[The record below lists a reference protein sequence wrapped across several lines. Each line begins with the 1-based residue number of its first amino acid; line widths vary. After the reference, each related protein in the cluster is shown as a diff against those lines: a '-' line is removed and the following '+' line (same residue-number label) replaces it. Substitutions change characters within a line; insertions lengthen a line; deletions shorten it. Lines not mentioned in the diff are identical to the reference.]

1 MLPPFLK
8 GGRRGDLSELIVKS
22 PSIPLCK
29 GGSQGRAVKY
39 YPLFLDITD
48 RRCVVVGG
56 GDVAE
61 RKVERLLDSGA
72 SVVIVGKT
80 LTPGLETMKKEGRIN
95 HIDADYDK
103 TLITDAFLVIGA
115 TDRDDV
121 NAEISRD
128 GREKGIL
135 VNIVDD
141 PDKCD
146 FVLPSLLKQGDLLIA
161 ISTGGKSPALAK
173 KLREEMEQHFGT
185 EYRTLLEVMGQLRE
199 KLVVK
204 GRSSEENRRLFESV
218 VHSEILKH
226 IKDKSWEKVKKIIY
240 DITGENIT
248 VGD

>member
-1 MLPPFLK
+1 M
-8 GGRRGDLSELIVKS
+8 
-22 PSIPLCK
+22 
-29 GGSQGRAVKY
+29 
-39 YPLFLDITD
+39 
-48 RRCVVVGG
+48 GG

-61 RKVERLLDSGA
+61 RKVGRLLDFGA
-72 SVVIVGKT
+72 IVVVVAKT
-80 LTPGLETMKKEGRIN
+80 LTPGLETLKKEGRIN

-103 TLITDAFLVIGA
+103 AVIDHAFLVIGA

-121 NAEISRD
+121 NAKISRD

-173 KLREEMEQHFGT
+173 KLREEMEQIFGT
-185 EYRTLLEVMGQLRE
+185 EYQTLLQVMGQLRE

-204 GRSSEENRRLFESV
+204 GRSSDENRRLFEAV
-218 VHSEILKH
+218 VHSDILQAHKR
-226 IKDKSWEKVKKIIY
+226 
-240 DITGENIT
+240 
-248 VGD
+248 

>member
-1 MLPPFLK
+1 LK
-8 GGRRGDLSELIVKS
+8 GGRWGDLGELIIKS
-22 PSIPLCK
+22 PSIPLYK
-29 GGSQGRAVKY
+29 RGSRWEGRAVKY

-48 RRCVVVGG
+48 RKCVVVGG

-61 RKVERLLDSGA
+61 RKVGRLLDFGA
-72 SVVIVGKT
+72 SVVVVGKT

-95 HIDADYDK
+95 HIEADYDNAF
-103 TLITDAFLVIGA
+103 LDDAFLVIGA

-121 NAEISRD
+121 NADISRD

-173 KLREEMEQHFGT
+173 KLREEMEQLFGT
-185 EYRTLLEVMGQLRE
+185 EYQTLLEVMGQLRE
-199 KLVVK
+199 KLVVE
-204 GRSSEENRRLFESV
+204 GRSSDENRRLFESV
-218 VHSEILKH
+218 VHSDILKH
-226 IKDKSWEKVKKIIY
+226 IRDKSWDKVKKIIY
-240 DITGENIT
+240 DITGKNIT